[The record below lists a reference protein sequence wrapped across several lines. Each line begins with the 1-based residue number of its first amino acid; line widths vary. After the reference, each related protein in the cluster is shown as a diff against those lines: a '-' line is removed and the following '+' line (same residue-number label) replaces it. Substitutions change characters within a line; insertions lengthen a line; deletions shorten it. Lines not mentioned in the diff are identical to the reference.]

1 MGWKTVEKEKPQQT
15 ALFTGLTSDEERV
28 VELLRASGELF
39 IDQIS
44 AGLKLPGSRVSGMLL
59 NLEFKNVLV
68 ALPGKMYRLK

>member
-1 MGWKTVEKEKPQQT
+1 
-15 ALFTGLTSDEERV
+15 L
-28 VELLRASGELF
+28 LF

-44 AGLKLPGSRVSGMLL
+44 AELKLPGSRVSGMLL